1 MEPHIINADGKKLGR
16 VASAAAHLLRGKA
29 SPRFTRNEEPKERV
43 LIENAGKLFITE
55 KKQKEKV
62 YQRYSGYPSG
72 LKEEKLGKL
81 MTRRGIGI
89 VVRRAVYGMLPK
101 NKLRARIIKN
111 LTIKE

>member
-1 MEPHIINADGKKLGR
+1 MNHTVNADGKKLGR
-16 VASAAAHLLRGKA
+16 LATEVAHILRGKA
-29 SPRFTRNEEPKERV
+29 NPSFARNEEPKELV
-43 LIENAGKLFITE
+43 VIENAGKIFMTE

-72 LKEEKLGKL
+72 LKEETLGKL
-81 MTRRGIGI
+81 IARRGVGI
-89 VVRRAVYGMLPK
+89 VVQRAVYGMLPK